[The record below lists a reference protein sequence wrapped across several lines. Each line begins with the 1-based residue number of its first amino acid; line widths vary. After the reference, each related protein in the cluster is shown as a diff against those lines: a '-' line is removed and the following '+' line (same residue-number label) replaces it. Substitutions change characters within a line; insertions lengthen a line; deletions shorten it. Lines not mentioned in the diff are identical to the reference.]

1 MDAMLI
7 KKLNELLGQHQ
18 EVALV
23 TVTTKAGSGPRDSGS
38 MMIVDAEG
46 KLLYGTIGGGGVE
59 EKAKSDAKLCIQNNV
74 SKTCHYE
81 LTLKD
86 TEASLHMACGGV
98 MDVFIKVFKTEDQ
111 LIIFGGG
118 HIGLDLSYFAK
129 RLGYYVTVIDQRPDY
144 ANKERFPH
152 VDAVL
157 SGEFSE
163 VMKHVTINAKTSVVI
178 VTHGHVHDMDALR
191 VVLNSEARYIGA
203 IGSKTKIRHCF
214 KELIDEGFDESK
226 LALVYAPIG
235 LKIGGSTPPE
245 IALSILSEIQAVKYQ
260 KDMPFMKNTLEV

>member
-1 MDAMLI
+1 MDRVLI
-7 KKLNELLGQHQ
+7 KKLSGYIEEHQ

-23 TVTTKAGSGPRDSGS
+23 TVTSKAGSGPRDSGS
-38 MMIVDAEG
+38 MMIVDSNG

-59 EKAKSDAKLCIQNNV
+59 EKAKADAKLCIQNNE
-74 SKTCHYE
+74 SKSCHYE

-98 MDVFIKVFKTEDQ
+98 MDVFIKVFKTQDQ

-118 HIGLDLSYFAK
+118 HIGLDLSHFAK
-129 RLGYYVTVIDQRPDY
+129 RLGFHVTVIDQRADY
-144 ANKERFPH
+144 ANEERFPH

-157 SGEFSE
+157 AGEFSD
-163 VMKHVTINAKTSVVI
+163 VINKVTINSKTSIVI

-203 IGSKTKIRHCF
+203 IGSKNKIRHCF
-214 KELIDEGFDESK
+214 KELIDEGYDAAK
-226 LALVYAPIG
+226 LNAVYAPIG
-235 LKIGGSTPPE
+235 LNIGGSTPSE